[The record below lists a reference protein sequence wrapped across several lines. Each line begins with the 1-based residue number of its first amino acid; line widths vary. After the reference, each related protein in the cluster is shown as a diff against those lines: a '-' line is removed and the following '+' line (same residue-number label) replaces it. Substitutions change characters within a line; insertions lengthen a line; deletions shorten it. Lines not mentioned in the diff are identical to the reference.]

1 MPNIEIYT
9 TEFCPYCSRAKQ
21 LLKSKGVKFT
31 EHDVMMDASLR
42 RKMADMA
49 GARSVP
55 QVFVDGK
62 HIGDCDRIHDLDA
75 RGKLDQI
82 LGI

>member
-1 MPNIEIYT
+1 MPSIEIYT
-9 TEFCPYCSRAKQ
+9 TEFCPYCARAKQ
-21 LLKSKGVKFT
+21 LLKSKGVSFT

-55 QVFVDGK
+55 QIFVDGK
-62 HIGDCDRIHDLDA
+62 HIGDCDGIHDLDA

-82 LGI
+82 LGL